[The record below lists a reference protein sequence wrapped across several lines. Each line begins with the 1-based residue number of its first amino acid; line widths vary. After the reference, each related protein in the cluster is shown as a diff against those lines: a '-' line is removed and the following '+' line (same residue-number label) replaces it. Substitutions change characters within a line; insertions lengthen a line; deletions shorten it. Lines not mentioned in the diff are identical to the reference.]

1 MKYWGGTLVH
11 LDRVTS
17 LKLFLR
23 TVLPAI
29 SHQKTGVLF
38 IWSRQ
43 IMTAKQI
50 DINQVDDDVIRETIS
65 LDNLWA
71 KEMIE
76 KLSQEIFWK
85 SMQEVYLE
93 GILMEVRDL
102 MALEKKTPND
112 RDKLLKY
119 LQAIDNVCG
128 FSKDKRD
135 LVITTQLSPM
145 DTIYKDLKD

>member
-1 MKYWGGTLVH
+1 M
-11 LDRVTS
+11 
-17 LKLFLR
+17 
-23 TVLPAI
+23 I
-29 SHQKTGVLF
+29 
-38 IWSRQ
+38 
-43 IMTAKQI
+43 AKQI

-102 MALEKKTPND
+102 MALERKTPND

-119 LQAIDNVCG
+119 LQAIDNVCW

>member
-1 MKYWGGTLVH
+1 M
-11 LDRVTS
+11 
-17 LKLFLR
+17 
-23 TVLPAI
+23 A
-29 SHQKTGVLF
+29 
-38 IWSRQ
+38 
-43 IMTAKQI
+43 AKQI
-50 DINQVDDDVIRETIS
+50 DINQVDDDIIRETIS
-65 LDNLWA
+65 LENLWA

-85 SMQEVYLE
+85 SMQEVYLK
-93 GILMEVRDL
+93 GILEEVRDL
-102 MALEKKTPND
+102 MNLEKKTPND
-112 RDKLLKY
+112 REKLLKY

>member
-1 MKYWGGTLVH
+1 
-11 LDRVTS
+11 
-17 LKLFLR
+17 
-23 TVLPAI
+23 
-29 SHQKTGVLF
+29 
-38 IWSRQ
+38 
-43 IMTAKQI
+43 MTAKQI

-76 KLSQEIFWK
+76 KLSQEIFGK

-93 GILMEVRDL
+93 WILTEVRDL
-102 MALEKKTPND
+102 MSLEKKSPND
-112 RDKLLKY
+112 REKLLKY

-145 DTIYKDLKD
+145 DTIYNKLKD

>member
-1 MKYWGGTLVH
+1 
-11 LDRVTS
+11 
-17 LKLFLR
+17 
-23 TVLPAI
+23 
-29 SHQKTGVLF
+29 
-38 IWSRQ
+38 
-43 IMTAKQI
+43 MTAKQI

>member
-1 MKYWGGTLVH
+1 M
-11 LDRVTS
+11 
-17 LKLFLR
+17 
-23 TVLPAI
+23 
-29 SHQKTGVLF
+29 
-38 IWSRQ
+38 
-43 IMTAKQI
+43 AKQM

-76 KLSQEIFWK
+76 KLSLEIFWK

-112 RDKLLKY
+112 REKLLKY

-135 LVITTQLSPM
+135 LVITTALSPM
-145 DTIYKDLKD
+145 DTIYKELKD